1 MQAMQMAPNPL
12 LIGPGSAASLQRAQ
26 WRNKA
31 NSIMGEKEPSVFAS
45 RPGRVLMVMAAL
57 FSAYGV
63 VLPFLSRWLELERGL
78 SGAEIGAVLS
88 LPQLARIFTG
98 PLIADWADRVR
109 DRRTPIR
116 FLALGATA
124 SFVVF
129 FTLAHDFYALVAI
142 GFVALTLTNAV
153 SPFVE
158 GATLRACE
166 RGALPYGLVR
176 GLGSVSFIFANVA
189 GGILIS
195 RFGVEA
201 AAAWIVCSMGLTA
214 LIAFV
219 RLAPDPAVHDA
230 STPGAGRGGWGALL
244 ASRRY
249 MLVIV
254 GCGLIQAGHAFYYGF
269 STLVWRA
276 QGLSADYIGLL
287 WGFGVALEV
296 AFLWSLPRIEPR
308 ISPEAL
314 ILIGGAGACLRWLVM
329 GFGPTGIVLWPIQGL
344 HALSFA
350 ATHVGAMRLIFR
362 EAPESAAGRA
372 QTLYAALSSG
382 LFMGLSM
389 LASGWLYDLGGSR
402 GYWAMAGLALAGA
415 CVAAPL
421 MGGARRPRDASVVK
435 RAP

>member
-1 MQAMQMAPNPL
+1 MAPNPL
-12 LIGPGSAASLQRAQ
+12 LMRLRSAASALRA
-26 WRNKA
+26 RRRKRA
-31 NSIMGEKEPSVFAS
+31 TSGMAEPSMFSS

-57 FSAYGV
+57 FGAYGV
-63 VLPFLSRWLELERGL
+63 LLPFLSRWLEFERGL

-88 LPQLARIFTG
+88 LAQLARIFTG
-98 PLIADWADRVR
+98 PVIADWADRVQ

-124 SFVVF
+124 AFIVF
-129 FTLAHDFYALVAI
+129 FTLAQDFYALLAI
-142 GFVALTLTNAV
+142 GFVALTLTSAV
-153 SPFVE
+153 APFVE

-166 RGALPYGLVR
+166 RGPLPYGLVR
-176 GLGSVSFIFANVA
+176 GLGSVSFIFANVV
-189 GGILIS
+189 GGILMS
-195 RFGVEA
+195 RFGVDA
-201 AAAWIVCSMGLTA
+201 VAVWIVCGMGLTA

-230 STPGAGRGGWGALL
+230 PKHGARDGGWGALL

-254 GCGLIQAGHAFYYGF
+254 GGGLIQGAHAFYYGF
-269 STLVWRA
+269 STLVWRG
-276 QGLSADYIGLL
+276 QGLSPEYIGLL
-287 WGFGVALEV
+287 WGFGVAVEV

-314 ILIGGAGACLRWLVM
+314 ILIGGIGAALRWTAM
-329 GFGPTGIVLWPIQGL
+329 GFAPTGFILWPIQAL

-350 ATHVGAMRLIFR
+350 AAHVGAMRLIFR

-372 QTLYAALSSG
+372 QTLYAALSGG

-389 LASGWLYDLGGSR
+389 LASGWLYDVGGSR
-402 GYWAMAGLALAGA
+402 GYWAMAVLALAGA

-421 MGGARRPRDASVVK
+421 LGGARRRPGAGVVK